1 MLIGGIY
8 MQKGY
13 KRSGKGMAV
22 LRFFIGLI
30 VIAILICVAYF
41 FLAKVDYTDKLANP
55 DASMR
60 PYVEMT
66 ANPESAVIANPV
78 IEAAPVVESK
88 PVSESQPAAEATD
101 IPAADENT
109 ADYVDVSVTAEPT
122 ATPTPVPTP
131 TATPEPTA
139 IPTPTPVPTPT
150 PTPSPEPTRI
160 ASKKY
165 ASAKKSGFNV
175 PVPSNNAEAELTNFY
190 VSAPNENRAIQFNGY
205 CYIDDANFDGDGTQ
219 VYMVVTQKA
228 TGAQIAY
235 KATMKAGV
243 SGADHSAAKCKNAAE
258 TDFQLFINT
267 KSYEDGDYALGLV
280 LYYKA
285 ESGTVYSYHELP
297 ESFAVSGGAVVVDES
312 VFGTTEFDAVNAA
325 TAG

>member
-1 MLIGGIY
+1 

-30 VIAILICVAYF
+30 VIAILVCVAYF
-41 FLAKVDYTDKLANP
+41 FLAKVNYSDKLANP

-66 ANPESAVIANPV
+66 ANPDAPVVAADPV
-78 IEAAPVVESK
+78 IEAEPVVQSK
-88 PVSESQPAAEATD
+88 PVAATEAPVPAGT
-101 IPAADENT
+101 PEN
-109 ADYVDVSVTAEPT
+109 YVDVSVTQEPT
-122 ATPTPVPTP
+122 STPTPVPTP
-131 TATPEPTA
+131 TATPQPTA

-160 ASKKY
+160 ATSKY

-175 PVPSNNAEAELTNFY
+175 PEPSDTAEAALTNFY

-205 CYIDDANFDGDGTQ
+205 CYIDDAGFDGQGTQ
-219 VYMVVTQKA
+219 VFMVVTQQES
-228 TGAQIAY
+228 GRQIAY
-235 KATMKAGV
+235 KATMKEGV
-243 SGADHSAAKCKNAAE
+243 SGADHSAAKCKNAAK

-267 KSYEDGDYALGLV
+267 KSYDDGNYKLGLV
-280 LYYKA
+280 LYYKT
-285 ESGTVYSYHELP
+285 EGGTVYSYHELP
-297 ESFAVSGGAVVVDES
+297 ESFAIANGAVVEDNS
-312 VFGTTEFDAVNAA
+312 VFGASEFDAVNAA
-325 TAG
+325 SAG

>member
-1 MLIGGIY
+1 

-30 VIAILICVAYF
+30 VIAILVCVAYF

-66 ANPESAVIANPV
+66 AAPGSVSHSSEPV
-78 IEAAPVVESK
+78 IEAMPVVESK
-88 PVSESQPAAEATD
+88 PVTETISDAETTD
-101 IPAADENT
+101 IPAADANT
-109 ADYVDVSVTAEPT
+109 ADYVDVSITAEPS

-175 PVPSNNAEAELTNFY
+175 PAPSDTAEAELTNFY

-205 CYIDDANFDGDGTQ
+205 CYIDDASFDGDGTQ

-235 KATMKAGV
+235 KATMKAGI
-243 SGADHSAAKCKNAAE
+243 SGADHSAAKCQNAAE

-280 LYYKA
+280 LYYKT
-285 ESGTVYSYHELP
+285 EGGTVYSYHELP

>member
-1 MLIGGIY
+1 

-30 VIAILICVAYF
+30 VIAILVCVAYF
-41 FLAKVDYTDKLANP
+41 FLAKVDYSDKLANP

-66 ANPESAVIANPV
+66 AAPGEVSHDAEPV
-78 IEAAPVVESK
+78 IETSPVIESK
-88 PVSESQPAAEATD
+88 PVVESQPAATEAPV
-101 IPAADENT
+101 PAGT
-109 ADYVDVSVTAEPT
+109 AASFVDVSVTAEPT

-131 TATPEPTA
+131 TATPVPTA
-139 IPTPTPVPTPT
+139 IPTPTPEPTPT

-160 ASKKY
+160 STKKY
-165 ASAKKSGFNV
+165 ATAKKSGFNV

-190 VSAPNENRAIQFNGY
+190 VSAPNENRTIQFNGY
-205 CYIDDANFDGDGTQ
+205 CYIDDASFDGDGTQ
-219 VYMVVTQKA
+219 VYMVVTQKE
-228 TGAQIAY
+228 TGKQIAY

-243 SGADHSAAKCKNAAE
+243 SGADHSAAKCQNAAE

-267 KSYEDGDYALGLV
+267 KSYEDGNYELGLV
-280 LYYKA
+280 LYYKTA
-285 ESGTVYSYHELP
+285 DGTVYSYHELP
-297 ESFAVSGGAVVVDES
+297 ESFAVSGGAVVAEES
-312 VFGTTEFDAVNAA
+312 VFGGSEFDAANAA